1 VAKIASARFGL
12 REQRKQE
19 KRQRIRSAVRVLF
32 TKHGFETA
40 TLRQI
45 AKRAHVALGTL
56 FNYAQDKRDL
66 VFLIFNEEL
75 SSVADVALQAAET
88 QNTLLDQMMA
98 LCRPHYEFF
107 ARNPVL
113 SRILL
118 KNMTFYSEGK
128 QAAEYH
134 RNRTRLLNAIEQIV
148 RNAQQDGQI
157 RSDEDAA
164 LIARH
169 LFLVFA
175 GAVRWWISGRKPNP
189 REGLAELKS
198 FFLLQITGLRPASQ
212 AVKIARSPR
221 RIEKT
226 SAAL

>member
-1 VAKIASARFGL
+1 VADSAFMKIGL

-32 TKHGFETA
+32 SKHGFETA

-75 SSVADVALQAAET
+75 AAVADVALQAAHT
-88 QNTLLDQMMA
+88 QNTLLEQMMA

-107 ARNPVL
+107 AKNPTL

-134 RNRTRLLNAIEQIV
+134 RNRSRLLNGIEEMV
-148 RNAQQDGQI
+148 RSAQQEGQI

-175 GAVRWWISGRKPNP
+175 GAVRWWISGRNPNP
-189 REGLAELKS
+189 REGLDELRR
-198 FFLLQITGLRPASQ
+198 FFVLQISGLRPATAISKT
-212 AVKIARSPR
+212 AKSPER
-221 RIEKT
+221 LRKSST
-226 SAAL
+226 AL

>member
-1 VAKIASARFGL
+1 MVNSSSMKIGL

-32 TKHGFETA
+32 SKHGFETA

-56 FNYAQDKRDL
+56 FNYAQDKRGL

-75 SSVADVALQAAET
+75 AAVHDVALKASEA
-88 QNTLLDQMMA
+88 QNTLLEQLLA

-107 ARNPVL
+107 AKNPVL

-128 QAAEYH
+128 QAAEYL
-134 RNRTRLLNAIEQIV
+134 RNRSRLLTGIEKMV
-148 RNAQQDGQI
+148 RAAQQTGEI
-157 RSDEDAA
+157 GSNEDAA

-169 LFLVFA
+169 FFLVFA
-175 GAVRWWISGRKPNP
+175 GAVRWWISGHKPNP
-189 REGLAELKS
+189 REGLAELRK
-198 FFLLQITGLRPASQ
+198 FFTLQIGGLQPAIPLKKPAKS
-212 AVKIARSPR
+212 ARQPG
-221 RIEKT
+221 KA
-226 SAAL
+226 SA

>member
-1 VAKIASARFGL
+1 MKTGL

-32 TKHGFETA
+32 SKHGFETA

-75 SSVADVALQAAET
+75 AAVHDVALKASEA
-88 QNTLLDQMMA
+88 QNTLLEQLLA

-107 ARNPVL
+107 GKNPVL

-128 QAAEYH
+128 QAAEYL
-134 RNRTRLLNAIEQIV
+134 RNRGRLLTGIEKMV
-148 RNAQQDGQI
+148 RAAQQNGEI
-157 RSDEDAA
+157 GSNEDAA

-169 LFLVFA
+169 FFLVFA
-175 GAVRWWISGRKPNP
+175 GALRWWISGHKPNP
-189 REGLAELKS
+189 REGLAELRK
-198 FFLLQITGLRPASQ
+198 FFTLQIGGLQPTIPLAKPAKSARRPRKAS
-212 AVKIARSPR
+212 AGI
-221 RIEKT
+221 
-226 SAAL
+226 

>member
-1 VAKIASARFGL
+1 MAKSTSARFGL
-12 REQRKQE
+12 REQRKHE
-19 KRQRIRSAVRVLF
+19 KRQRIRGAVRVLF
-32 TKHGFETA
+32 SKHGFETA

-75 SSVADVALQAAET
+75 AAVADEALGAAQT
-88 QNTLLDQMMA
+88 QNTLVDKMMA
-98 LCRPHYEFF
+98 LCRPHYDFF
-107 ARNPVL
+107 AKNPVL

-134 RNRTRLLNAIEQIV
+134 RNRSRLLSGIEGMV
-148 RNAQQDGQI
+148 RDAQKDGQI

-175 GAVRWWISGRKPNP
+175 GAVRWWISGRKPDP
-189 REGLAELKS
+189 REGLEELKT
-198 FFLLQITGLRPASQ
+198 FFCLQITGLRPE
-212 AVKIARSPR
+212 SPLA
-221 RIEKT
+221 KT
-226 SAAL
+226 AKSPKWKGKSAAAL